1 MNALTPFQQLIEVEF
16 TELDALLIKEN
27 PEIMNST
34 TLRIYNPNWII
45 YPPGNR
51 MPDTAFFYEIPRAVQ
66 KFKKLEALLVT
77 GVFLRA

>member
-1 MNALTPFQQLIEVEF
+1 MNALTPSQQLIEVEF

-51 MPDTAFFYEIPRAVQ
+51 MPTQHFFTKYLGQ
-66 KFKKLEALLVT
+66 SKS
-77 GVFLRA
+77 LRNSKH